1 MSVFTCIYVLE
12 ESLGPDDVIETLNI
26 SDTQKRLKETD
37 ERLEESSH
45 EISAMGNTK
54 SLISEREEGEMKSEI
69 SADTEKEEKDSGTAV
84 EQVVNIIVDT
94 GDQHEISENIKK
106 ENLQMF
112 ITPPGN
118 SDIKTVGDDAIE
130 KQVTDTNI
138 DLCPVNSPT
147 LTAPESESKS
157 LKSIITENI
166 RIVRKLPSF
175 SHDEISQ
182 MSVKLVKEILSES
195 EDDEEIQ
202 RRLESLQ
209 LIYFTKSDK
218 TEFWSSKEEIMN
230 RIVMDTLTEDEELD
244 EEEEER
250 AAPLSCGPSDDIL
263 TEESTSEGQEDTGC
277 NDNDDSNK
285 SAETLIVDSKDKDE
299 LKGTDQMKSSSPGV
313 HENTLTLNDP
323 QENLE
328 NEETLEEDAEVRSD
342 KTIERSADDI
352 TQSPRYSNKKDVESV
367 DQNTNVENEEVENEL
382 SKGTTEDLTESE
394 EERTNLIGI
403 INRNISKLCR
413 QQDYSQ
419 NETAQRKV
427 RTLFN
432 IITESTTAEEIY
444 DKIQLE
450 GLQYFAEYQTDTDR
464 DQKNENTER
473 DSSASASKSPSVSR
487 TEKDR
492 DNSIVSK
499 ILGEVMSP
507 RQNKPREGAVNL
519 DQTEE
524 EMDKKEEEI
533 SGEEVVKKEEAIA
546 GEDVAE
552 EDTNKK
558 DEEISGEDKDKKEK
572 IAGEDMD
579 RKEKIAEE
587 EMDRK
592 EKIAGEEMDR
602 KEKIAEEDI
611 DRKEEDIA
619 EEDLDN
625 KEEEIAD
632 QGMNRKV
639 GKTLSRDKASRRVR
653 KFVR

>member
-12 ESLGPDDVIETLNI
+12 ESLDPDDVIETLNI
-26 SDTQKRLKETD
+26 SDTQKSLKETD
-37 ERLEESSH
+37 ERQEESSH

-54 SLISEREEGEMKSEI
+54 SVISEREEGEMKSEI
-69 SADTEKEEKDSGTAV
+69 SADTEKEEKDIDTAV

-94 GDQHEISENIKK
+94 GDQHEISENMKK

-112 ITPPGN
+112 ITPPDN
-118 SDIKTVGDDAIE
+118 SDIKTVDDDASE
-130 KQVTDTNI
+130 KQVPDTNI
-138 DLCPVNSPT
+138 EQCPVTSPT
-147 LTAPESESKS
+147 LVPPESESKS

-195 EDDEEIQ
+195 EDDEEIK

-230 RIVMDTLTEDEELD
+230 RIVMDTLAEDEELD

-250 AAPLSCGPSDDIL
+250 AAPLSCGPSDDISKENTL

-285 SAETLIVDSKDKDE
+285 SAETQIVDSKDKDE
-299 LKGTDQMKSSSPGV
+299 LKGTDQMKSSSPDV

-328 NEETLEEDAEVRSD
+328 QKETLEEDGEVRSD
-342 KTIERSADDI
+342 KTIESSADDI
-352 TQSPRYSNKKDVESV
+352 TQSPRDSNKTDAGVESV
-367 DQNTNVENEEVENEL
+367 NQNTNVENEEVENEL
-382 SKGTTEDLTESE
+382 STGKTEDLTESE

-450 GLQYFAEYQTDTDR
+450 GLQYFAEYQTETDR
-464 DQKNENTER
+464 DEKNENTER
-473 DSSASASKSPSVSR
+473 DISASKSPSVSR

-499 ILGEVMSP
+499 ILGEVLSP
-507 RQNKPREGAVNL
+507 RQNKPREGVVIL

-533 SGEEVVKKEEAIA
+533 SGEEVVKKEE
-546 GEDVAE
+546 D
-552 EDTNKK
+552 
-558 DEEISGEDKDKKEK
+558 

-579 RKEKIAEE
+579 QKEVIAEEDTDKKEEELAREDMEKKEKIAV
-587 EMDRK
+587 
-592 EKIAGEEMDR
+592 
-602 KEKIAEEDI
+602 EDI
-611 DRKEEDIA
+611 DRTEEDIAEQDMDKKEEDIA
-619 EEDLDN
+619 EEDMDK
-625 KEEEIAD
+625 KEEEVAEE
-632 QGMNRKV
+632 GMKRGI